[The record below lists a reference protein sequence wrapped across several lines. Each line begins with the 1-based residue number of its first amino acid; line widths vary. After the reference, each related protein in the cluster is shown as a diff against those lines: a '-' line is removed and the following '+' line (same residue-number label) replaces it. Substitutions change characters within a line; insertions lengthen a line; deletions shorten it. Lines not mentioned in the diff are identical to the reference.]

1 MSVKNHIRLWR
12 CRLVFFVSA
21 LIACSSIIAQGHSE
35 PAYLSSFRP
44 DKKVYNFGKIN
55 EKEGKV
61 SHLFRFTNNSN
72 MPIAITMVDAS
83 CGCTTTEYTREVIR
97 PGKSGMVKV
106 TFNPAFRP
114 GHFSK
119 EVRVLLNNGRFYVR
133 CWVEGNVVGYLHPV
147 TEDFPYAFGRGLYM
161 SLALLPFSSPGV
173 GQTASLRLGI
183 ANDTD
188 KPMAVTFTRHP
199 NNHVLKMPNLIKL
212 TAKERRYVDVSYTF
226 YREYAYNRFIWL
238 HVSVNGK
245 PVKPMKV
252 VWFGS
257 NNMLHYK

>member
-1 MSVKNHIRLWR
+1 MSAENLLVQCR
-12 CRLVFFVSA
+12 CRIIFLFLA
-21 LIACSSIIAQGHSE
+21 LIASCCAMGQRCKE
-35 PAYLSSFRP
+35 PVFLSSFQP
-44 DKKVYNFGKIN
+44 DSKVYDFGTIK
-55 EKEGKV
+55 EKDGKV
-61 SHLFRFTNNSN
+61 SHVFRFTNGSKL
-72 MPIAITMVDAS
+72 PVVITMVDAS
-83 CGCTTTEYTREVIR
+83 CGCTTAKYTREVIR
-97 PGKSGMVKV
+97 PGKSGVVKV

-119 EVRVLLNNGRFYVR
+119 EIRLLLNNGRYYVR
-133 CWVEGNVVGYLHPV
+133 CWVKGNVEGYLHPV

-188 KPMAVTFTRHP
+188 KPMTVTFTRHP
-199 NNHVLKMPNLIKL
+199 NNRVLKMPEHIRL
-212 TAKERRYVDVSYTF
+212 ASKERRYIDVSYTF
-226 YREYAYNRFIWL
+226 YREFAYNRYIWL
-238 HVSVNGK
+238 HMSVNGK

-257 NNMLHYK
+257 GNVLHVK